1 MTTCSI
7 PWCQPWTKE
16 GTALLEK
23 AAGQGHA
30 CAMNV
35 LGSIHSVR
43 KEHEQ
48 AVAWYR
54 KGVEVG
60 LPKASSTSGPASKR
74 GRVWRPR
81 TTRRRWTRT
90 GAQQTPVTRL
100 RQLTSP
106 TCTLSAAVGASN
118 KSPATLDPHFLYSMA
133 SHDEASNVCQ
143 TLGRGVTRSKRRAQ
157 ECTRKAAENGDAGAC
172 LRLATRMYGD
182 HPYAR
187 EVGHVGEAAG
197 VATSAGVMEVHDV
210 PPEVLTGVVHWI
222 RKGGHDPVAELDVF
236 RRIALKGAK
245 YCRNGGCEVVGHLK
259 EFKVCPQCK
268 TARYCSDVCQKQDWT
283 TGGHQEKCGTDA
295 VSQTL
300 GSRSVGCGTCD
311 MIIRQQRCLSRG

>member
-1 MTTCSI
+1 
-7 PWCQPWTKE
+7 
-16 GTALLEK
+16 
-23 AAGQGHA
+23 
-30 CAMNV
+30 
-35 LGSIHSVR
+35 
-43 KEHEQ
+43 
-48 AVAWYR
+48 
-54 KGVEVG
+54 
-60 LPKASSTSGPASKR
+60 
-74 GRVWRPR
+74 
-81 TTRRRWTRT
+81 
-90 GAQQTPVTRL
+90 
-100 RQLTSP
+100 
-106 TCTLSAAVGASN
+106 
-118 KSPATLDPHFLYSMA
+118 
-133 SHDEASNVCQ
+133 
-143 TLGRGVTRSKRRAQ
+143 
-157 ECTRKAAENGDAGAC
+157 
-172 LRLATRMYGD
+172 MYGD